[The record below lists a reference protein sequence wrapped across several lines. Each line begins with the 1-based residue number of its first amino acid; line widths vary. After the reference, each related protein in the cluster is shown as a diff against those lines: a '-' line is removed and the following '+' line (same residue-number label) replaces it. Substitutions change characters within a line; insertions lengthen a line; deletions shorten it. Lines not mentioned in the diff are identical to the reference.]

1 MITKDMTLE
10 EIIRRYPQTIPV
22 FLKFGLD
29 CQECQL
35 AAYKS
40 MDHCAEFHD
49 LDLDRLL
56 AELNR
61 TVAEEQA

>member
-1 MITKDMTLE
+1 MITKEMTLE
-10 EIIRRYPQTIPV
+10 EIIRHYPQTIPV
-22 FLKFGLD
+22 FQKFGLD
-29 CQECQL
+29 CQDCQL

-49 LDLDRLL
+49 LDIDLLL

-61 TVAEEQA
+61 VASTA